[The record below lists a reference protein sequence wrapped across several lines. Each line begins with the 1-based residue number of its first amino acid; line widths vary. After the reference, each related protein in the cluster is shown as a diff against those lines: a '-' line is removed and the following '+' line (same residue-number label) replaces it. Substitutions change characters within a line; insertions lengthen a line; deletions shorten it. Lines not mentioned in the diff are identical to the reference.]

1 MKHIVAL
8 SIKKQLFLNVLI
20 TLLFQSVS
28 KRNFLKLIKA
38 LIILYVADV
47 KNLKRTCISVC
58 VLKQNVVYL
67 QNTNLSHLLF

>member
-8 SIKKQLFLNVLI
+8 STQKQLFLNVLI
-20 TLLFQSVS
+20 KLLFQSVS